1 MSSEELFHIIRV
13 LINQL
18 GGQDPSCMDYESRR
32 LLQYCGCQVKLI
44 EAYIKIQGLLRKA
57 ETSQGGEE
65 RVGAMEREERT
76 EGVEG
81 DETGGRGEEEG
92 TEESGGGSIPRI
104 TPKVH
109 E

>member
-1 MSSEELFHIIRV
+1 
-13 LINQL
+13 
-18 GGQDPSCMDYESRR
+18 MDYESRR

-57 ETSQGGEE
+57 ETREGGEE
-65 RVGAMEREERT
+65 TEGAMERT